1 MYKIK
6 LADGTTLTRLE
17 LNGNCYISE
26 ETLTEATF
34 KGKLSYVEITDNDD
48 YTEAYS
54 DMVLVWPAV
63 PEGDSRT
70 WFILLDK
77 PEQQKKE
84 EAVWQT
90 ITDLEIAQIEQMQQ
104 MTNLEIEVIANEQ
117 QTV

>member
-34 KGKLSYVEITDNDD
+34 KGKLSYVEITDDD
-48 YTEAYS
+48 GYTVAYC
-54 DMVLVWPAV
+54 DMMLVWPAV

-77 PEQQKKE
+77 PEPTLAELQQENKLLKAQVQALNE
-84 EAVWQT
+84 NQEF
-90 ITDLEIAQIEQMQQ
+90 LENCLVEVGQI
-104 MTNLEIEVIANEQ
+104 IYA
-117 QTV
+117 